1 LSAHE
6 PSGQLVDEQFHA
18 RLSSLEGRMRASEDD
33 RLAIHEEVSSLGA
46 SMARVESVVVRNA
59 DTIATVREDTENL
72 VATFNEVRIA
82 FRFFVKAAKVLR
94 ATLFW
99 AVMPLVVAWSLFRA
113 ASGEG
118 GVAAVLEKMVPWL
131 K

>member
-1 LSAHE
+1 
-6 PSGQLVDEQFHA
+6 
-18 RLSSLEGRMRASEDD
+18 MRASEDD